1 MEKAK
6 LMKNIGICFL
16 CLIVVAL
23 LGFSIYQNRLLKDI
37 STSENIETASSK
49 LAAVDTPD
57 PEAEIITGENASV
70 AVANSAQ
77 PESTDINALEAELDA
92 TESELDAAYQQ
103 LDDEMA
109 RKQALEEK
117 QQELREMYRES
128 PSYWS
133 GYRSYLS
140 AQYKDLFDEMN
151 IPEEKRDE
159 FFDIMIDQQSA
170 YSEIR
175 PEIASATTD
184 AQKEDLRQRYADIRE
199 ANETALKDFFGS
211 DYETFHDFVEMQTT
225 RSVIDSF
232 KSTLSEENQLTEDQ
246 EQEITEIMYKEQMQ
260 VFAEMGYDPR
270 NDIEFPSDVKE
281 GEVDGQAA
289 NMAKIHSRSIEKS
302 EGVLSESQF
311 EAYKNYLNYQ
321 QEITELSEQLSD

>member
-1 MEKAK
+1 
-6 LMKNIGICFL
+6 
-16 CLIVVAL
+16 
-23 LGFSIYQNRLLKDI
+23 
-37 STSENIETASSK
+37 
-49 LAAVDTPD
+49 
-57 PEAEIITGENASV
+57 
-70 AVANSAQ
+70 
-77 PESTDINALEAELDA
+77 
-92 TESELDAAYQQ
+92 
-103 LDDEMA
+103 MA